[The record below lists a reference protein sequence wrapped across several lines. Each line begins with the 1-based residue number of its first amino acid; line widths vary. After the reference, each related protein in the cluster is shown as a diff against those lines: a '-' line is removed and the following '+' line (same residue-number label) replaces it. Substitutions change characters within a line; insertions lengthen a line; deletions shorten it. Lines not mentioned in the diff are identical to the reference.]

1 MSTDNEKVSRL
12 VAIAEGLGGES
23 SDGRA
28 GVQSLV
34 REMEAME
41 PGSAERVRG
50 NLVQAYI
57 ARGLPVFAKR

>member
-12 VAIAEGLGGES
+12 VAIAEGLGGGS
-23 SDGRA
+23 SDGWA
-28 GVQSLV
+28 GVQALV

-50 NLVQAYI
+50 NLAQAYI